1 MSSSCVLLCKYYT
14 WWSFAKIFYY
24 PCNLYYKL
32 KMRQNIVMIG
42 SWSWINKEVKKV
54 RNFQICFCIFVTIG
68 IILYL
73 VFGIYE
79 KDQHL
84 DKDEERFEY
93 FLGSKKQFITAMS
106 IDLACSF
113 SFFTVLIL
121 CLRWYKY
128 GNKGKGEPQSFTMDQ
143 KFIWILAGLALF
155 TFITIASNLFVV
167 LH

>member
-1 MSSSCVLLCKYYT
+1 M
-14 WWSFAKIFYY
+14 
-24 PCNLYYKL
+24 
-32 KMRQNIVMIG
+32 
-42 SWSWINKEVKKV
+42 

-79 KDQHL
+79 KDRHP
-84 DKDEERFEY
+84 DKGEERFEY

-155 TFITIASNLFVV
+155 TFIAIASNLYVV
-167 LH
+167 LQQTISNEWHFFYLLPTLFLYELSDCFIQCTFLYVWNDFVKYFIKKLD